1 MAQIPNLDNAPINLI
16 SIREQSQK
24 ELINILKNIQ
34 GKKCLVIDPKL
45 GDSLSL
51 IIQTSLLK
59 EHGVELRHLSA
70 DHIQTDCTKVVY
82 LVRSQPN
89 LMRHIC
95 SNIHHDESKGLQ
107 REYHVYFVPH
117 RTIVCEKVLEEEKL
131 HNMVTIE
138 EYPLYIVPM
147 DEDVLSF
154 ELDLAYK
161 ECQVDGDT
169 SSLWHIAKAIH
180 KLEFSFGVIP
190 NLRAKGKASMRV
202 ADILNR
208 MQAEEPVN
216 SSDIIMLYSMVM
228 PEINTL
234 ILLDREFLNIK
245 NGSIELDVSIMGLQQ
260 EGKKKLNDKLF
271 KEIWDLNFEVVVQIL
286 RQKATSMKQD
296 YTEMTTTSQSVFE
309 LKDFVKKLNSLP
321 EITRHINL
329 AQHLTTFTSKPSF
342 LGQLDMEHTIVESQ
356 SYDIC
361 FDYIEE
367 LIHKQEPLTTVLRLL
382 ILFFVTNYGREL
394 LHSYG
399 FEHITT
405 LNNLEKAG
413 LFKKQE
419 SRSNQLT
426 IKRALQ
432 LVVEDTDIANPND
445 ISYVF
450 SGYAPLSIRLIQHA
464 IRSGWRPVEEILKL
478 LPGPHLETKRGAF
491 SNSPSFDSLS
501 EISTGIAK
509 VSDGRRAL
517 CLLSLLEVLP
527 LQRFLLFGFSEGMAY
542 DLIIATTKIV
552 NGQTLVETFME
563 KLVLLSILISPVPN
577 PNSRSRSLTL
587 LHNKCIQ
594 IEERGKQGERGKRRE
609 TALAGA
615 SPPSPSLSSVKGG
628 EERACIQERRDAV
641 CRHRRRPGARHR
653 AASRRRPVH
662 GPTSLRYCR
671 RSVHKP
677 SSMGQNREERERD
690 TRREAHDQPCRRQ
703 RRGLPSPSSR
713 AATASLLL
721 SCSTAVVALCCC
733 RVSPSRRWRRKAR
746 QFCFCLWV
754 LESEKTPLPLL
765 FVGFKIIAATGI
777 TNRKGEE
784 AVFCCR
790 WCCHRTVEAIA
801 DYDFVIWLLNV
812 PNPAVL
818 DIPES
823 STLRKILAV
832 NFNFLHML
840 VGDDLLMFNAKRIER
855 VVLEYAGNA
864 LFLKSKV
871 QKQPIRQ
878 NPEVTLCC
886 DVRCKIV
893 GRSEEP
899 NVYISNEQTT
909 AAATLSFIQTSIS
922 WKHNFCLPVLVPSRD
937 PKSCESRNPM
947 CSKPTPAFKKSQS
960 VMDDDLLLMVR
971 SGFAVAAVPVLATE
985 GFVSK

>member
-1 MAQIPNLDNAPINLI
+1 MVELLLQFRGKIATAKLLI
-16 SIREQSQK
+16 LREQSQK
-24 ELINILKNIQ
+24 ELINILKNIR

-82 LVRSQPN
+82 LVQSQPN

-107 REYHVYFVPH
+107 REYHVYFVPR
-117 RTIVCEKVLEEEKL
+117 RTVVCEKVLEEEKL
-131 HNMVTIE
+131 HNMVTIG

-190 NLRAKGKASMRV
+190 NLRAKGKASVRV

-216 SSDIIMLYSMVM
+216 SSDMVM

-234 ILLDREFLNIK
+234 ILLDREVDMVTPLCSQLTYEGLLDEFLNIK
-245 NGSIELDVSIMGLQQ
+245 NGSVELDASIMGLQQ
-260 EGKKKLNDKLF
+260 EGKKTKVPLNSTDKLF
-271 KEIWDLNFEVVVQIL
+271 KEIRDLNFEVVVQIL

-296 YTEMTTTSQSVFE
+296 YTEMTTTSQSVSE

-382 ILFFVTNYGREL
+382 ILFSVTNSGLPKKHFDYLRREL

-419 SRSNQLT
+419 SRSNWLT

-432 LVVEDTDIANPND
+432 LVVEDTDTANPND

-450 SGYAPLSIRLIQHA
+450 SGYAPFSIRLIQHA

-501 EISTGIAK
+501 GVSTGIAK
-509 VSDGRRAL
+509 VPDGRRAL
-517 CLLSLLEVLP
+517 VLVVFVGGVTFAEISA
-527 LQRFLLFGFSEGMAY
+527 LRFLCSQEGMAY

-563 KLVLLSILISPVPN
+563 KL
-577 PNSRSRSLTL
+577 
-587 LHNKCIQ
+587 
-594 IEERGKQGERGKRRE
+594 G
-609 TALAGA
+609 
-615 SPPSPSLSSVKGG
+615 
-628 EERACIQERRDAV
+628 
-641 CRHRRRPGARHR
+641 
-653 AASRRRPVH
+653 
-662 GPTSLRYCR
+662 
-671 RSVHKP
+671 
-677 SSMGQNREERERD
+677 
-690 TRREAHDQPCRRQ
+690 
-703 RRGLPSPSSR
+703 
-713 AATASLLL
+713 
-721 SCSTAVVALCCC
+721 
-733 RVSPSRRWRRKAR
+733 
-746 QFCFCLWV
+746 
-754 LESEKTPLPLL
+754 
-765 FVGFKIIAATGI
+765 
-777 TNRKGEE
+777 
-784 AVFCCR
+784 
-790 WCCHRTVEAIA
+790 
-801 DYDFVIWLLNV
+801 
-812 PNPAVL
+812 
-818 DIPES
+818 
-823 STLRKILAV
+823 
-832 NFNFLHML
+832 
-840 VGDDLLMFNAKRIER
+840 
-855 VVLEYAGNA
+855 
-864 LFLKSKV
+864 
-871 QKQPIRQ
+871 
-878 NPEVTLCC
+878 
-886 DVRCKIV
+886 
-893 GRSEEP
+893 
-899 NVYISNEQTT
+899 
-909 AAATLSFIQTSIS
+909 
-922 WKHNFCLPVLVPSRD
+922 
-937 PKSCESRNPM
+937 
-947 CSKPTPAFKKSQS
+947 
-960 VMDDDLLLMVR
+960 
-971 SGFAVAAVPVLATE
+971 
-985 GFVSK
+985 

>member
-24 ELINILKNIQ
+24 ELINILKNIR

-82 LVRSQPN
+82 LVQSQPN

-107 REYHVYFVPH
+107 REYHVYFVPR
-117 RTIVCEKVLEEEKL
+117 RTVVCEKVLEEEKL
-131 HNMVTIE
+131 HNMVTIG

-190 NLRAKGKASMRV
+190 NLRAKGKASVRV

-216 SSDIIMLYSMVM
+216 SSDMVM

-234 ILLDREFLNIK
+234 ILLDREVDMVTPLCSQLTYEGLLDEFLNIK
-245 NGSIELDVSIMGLQQ
+245 NGSVELDASIMGLQQ
-260 EGKKKLNDKLF
+260 EGKKTKVPLNSTDKLF
-271 KEIWDLNFEVVVQIL
+271 KEIRDLNFEVVVQIL

-296 YTEMTTTSQSVFE
+296 YTEMTTTSQSVSE

-382 ILFFVTNYGREL
+382 ILFSVTNSGLPKKHFDYLRREL

-419 SRSNQLT
+419 SRSNWLT

-432 LVVEDTDIANPND
+432 LVVEDTDTANPND

-450 SGYAPLSIRLIQHA
+450 SGYAPFSIRLIQHA

-501 EISTGIAK
+501 GVSTGIAK
-509 VSDGRRAL
+509 VPDGRRAL
-517 CLLSLLEVLP
+517 VLVVFVGGVTFAEISA
-527 LQRFLLFGFSEGMAY
+527 LRFLCSQEGMAY

-563 KLVLLSILISPVPN
+563 KL
-577 PNSRSRSLTL
+577 
-587 LHNKCIQ
+587 
-594 IEERGKQGERGKRRE
+594 G
-609 TALAGA
+609 
-615 SPPSPSLSSVKGG
+615 
-628 EERACIQERRDAV
+628 
-641 CRHRRRPGARHR
+641 
-653 AASRRRPVH
+653 
-662 GPTSLRYCR
+662 
-671 RSVHKP
+671 
-677 SSMGQNREERERD
+677 
-690 TRREAHDQPCRRQ
+690 
-703 RRGLPSPSSR
+703 
-713 AATASLLL
+713 
-721 SCSTAVVALCCC
+721 
-733 RVSPSRRWRRKAR
+733 
-746 QFCFCLWV
+746 
-754 LESEKTPLPLL
+754 
-765 FVGFKIIAATGI
+765 
-777 TNRKGEE
+777 
-784 AVFCCR
+784 
-790 WCCHRTVEAIA
+790 
-801 DYDFVIWLLNV
+801 
-812 PNPAVL
+812 
-818 DIPES
+818 
-823 STLRKILAV
+823 
-832 NFNFLHML
+832 
-840 VGDDLLMFNAKRIER
+840 
-855 VVLEYAGNA
+855 
-864 LFLKSKV
+864 
-871 QKQPIRQ
+871 
-878 NPEVTLCC
+878 
-886 DVRCKIV
+886 
-893 GRSEEP
+893 
-899 NVYISNEQTT
+899 
-909 AAATLSFIQTSIS
+909 
-922 WKHNFCLPVLVPSRD
+922 
-937 PKSCESRNPM
+937 
-947 CSKPTPAFKKSQS
+947 
-960 VMDDDLLLMVR
+960 
-971 SGFAVAAVPVLATE
+971 
-985 GFVSK
+985 